1 MFHIPFYIFFRN
13 DPSAVLD
20 FLIALT
26 CNPKLLQGREKY
38 SPKHGAAE
46 DILGLPI
53 PQVNYTLTVVLRLNS
68 TSGLFKTRITIPLLA
83 GS

>member
-1 MFHIPFYIFFRN
+1 MLNILFNIFFRN

-38 SPKHGAAE
+38 SPKHGAVE

-53 PQVNYTLTVVLRLNS
+53 PQVNHTVVVLRLNR
-68 TSGLFKTRITIPLLA
+68 TFENEDYLTTI
-83 GS
+83 S

>member
-1 MFHIPFYIFFRN
+1 MFNILFNIFFRN

-38 SPKHGAAE
+38 SPKHGAVE

-53 PQVNYTLTVVLRLNS
+53 PQVNHTLTVVVLRLNR
-68 TSGLFKTRITIPLLA
+68 TFENEDYLTTI
-83 GS
+83 S